1 MGIRTRADWGH
12 DTADDGD
19 SIMPA
24 KRGRVTGATH
34 MRMAMGAGAGSRG
47 GPSVVAQG
55 QSDSAYATRA
65 AVHKKM
71 PKFFEWLESLPEQ
84 DEYAVAKI
92 FIPADRDWTKLS
104 TDHMIDRR

>member
-1 MGIRTRADWGH
+1 
-12 DTADDGD
+12 
-19 SIMPA
+19 MPP
-24 KRGRVTGATH
+24 KRGRLSGSTH
-34 MRMAMGAGAGSRG
+34 MRMAMGAGAGSHG

-65 AVHKKM
+65 AVQKKM
-71 PKFFEWLESLPEQ
+71 PKFLEWLESLPGE
-84 DEYAVAKI
+84 DEYAVAKM